1 MKRALTS
8 VALASLMALGF
19 AGPVAV
25 AAATP
30 AAAHDRGYRDYDD
43 RGRHHDRGRHR
54 GWDRRDRDYDN
65 WDDRRDERRSYRD
78 GYRDGRYS
86 EGRHWRR
93 GEYVPRYYWND
104 YRVVDYRR
112 HHLRPPPR
120 GYHYRYDDD
129 RGEYLLVGIATGLI
143 LGVIAAR

>member
-1 MKRALTS
+1 MKRALRS

-19 AGPVAV
+19 AGPMAVAV
-25 AAATP
+25 ATP
-30 AAAHDRGYRDYDD
+30 AAAHDRDYRDYD
-43 RGRHHDRGRHR
+43 RGRHHDHGRHR

-65 WDDRRDERRSYRD
+65 WDDRRDERRSYRE

-86 EGRHWRR
+86 DRRDWRR
-93 GEYVPRYYWND
+93 GEYLPRGYWDD

-112 HHLRPPPR
+112 YRLAPPPR

-129 RGEYLLVGIATGLI
+129 RGEYLLVGIATGFI
-143 LGVIAAR
+143 LGTIAAR